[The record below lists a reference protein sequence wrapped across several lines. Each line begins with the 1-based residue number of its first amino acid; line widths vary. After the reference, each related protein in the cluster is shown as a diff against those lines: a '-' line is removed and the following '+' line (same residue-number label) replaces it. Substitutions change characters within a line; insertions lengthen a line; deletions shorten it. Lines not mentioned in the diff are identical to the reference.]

1 MKQSNDEPIKTAN
14 EQKAH
19 NKYWNDLRKVSAKA
33 ADTLGVMHTLY
44 VGVQYHA
51 TQVKVCA
58 PNRKEAL
65 EMMIGIIERVLDDD
79 KITYGKENGL
89 SEMHADLIRDAKK
102 RSIQ

>member
-1 MKQSNDEPIKTAN
+1 MRRSDLNQPNKVKKMKQSNDEPIKTAN

-79 KITYGKENGL
+79 KITYGKENG
-89 SEMHADLIRDAKK
+89 HH
-102 RSIQ
+102 

>member
-1 MKQSNDEPIKTAN
+1 MKLSNDEPIKIAN

-19 NKYWNDLRKVSAKA
+19 NKYWSDLRKVSLEA

-58 PNRKEAL
+58 PNRQEAL
-65 EMMIGIIERVLDDD
+65 EMLTDIIERVLDDD
-79 KITYGKENGL
+79 KIAYGKENG
-89 SEMHADLIRDAKK
+89 HH
-102 RSIQ
+102 